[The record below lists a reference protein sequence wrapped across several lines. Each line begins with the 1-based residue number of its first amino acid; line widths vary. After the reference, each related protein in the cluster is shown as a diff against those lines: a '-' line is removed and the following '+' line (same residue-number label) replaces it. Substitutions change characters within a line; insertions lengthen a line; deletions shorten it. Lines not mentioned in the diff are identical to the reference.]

1 MRAVKQPI
9 PYWDMSDQMLRSCI
23 NKAEE
28 NIKTLFES
36 GHPRAAWSITV
47 LRENIRVMKR
57 VMGEFE

>member
-1 MRAVKQPI
+1 VQAVKQPT

-23 NKAEE
+23 DKAEE
-28 NIKTLFES
+28 NIKLLFES
-36 GHPRAAWSITV
+36 GHPRSAWSITV